1 MKVRGFLIALAVAQ
15 LVAPAAARA
24 AAWGSVGM
32 VEAIR
37 GAGSDDEV
45 KVERAGEG
53 RRVIGPHDPLY
64 NGDHLV
70 IRGGAT
76 ACVNI
81 SGARSCWTSR
91 TTNTTVASH
100 GAGAA
105 SILDAAFFRA
115 IGLGPP
121 AAGMGIVTGTVL
133 RSAGP
138 AAGTAGPVEAIGLMP
153 AGPQYVTPLAT
164 TVVAAWRGPVE
175 ALTLTPEGGGVVNLP
190 APAERFAEIAV
201 PAGRATF
208 RVRLEPSD
216 VVWTVSTVPAAPSP
230 AWYEGREP
238 RTPEERLARATWIVT
253 DGPPQW
259 RMFAFGELAELARA
273 GSADAAELYRAAL
286 EGRLRRLA
294 EEPAP

>member
-1 MKVRGFLIALAVAQ
+1 MTARGKLIGLSLAAMAL
-15 LVAPAAARA
+15 PAAAQA

-53 RRVIGPHDPLY
+53 RHVIGPHEPLY

-70 IRGGAT
+70 IRGAAT
-76 ACVNI
+76 ACVNV

-100 GAGAA
+100 GPGAA

-133 RSAGP
+133 RSAGSTT
-138 AAGTAGPVEAIGLMP
+138 AAGVAAIGLLP
-153 AGPQYVTPLAT
+153 AGPQHVTPAAR
-164 TVVAAWRGPVE
+164 TVVAAWRGPAQ
-175 ALTLTPEGGGVVNLP
+175 ALTLTPEGGP
-190 APAERFAEIAV
+190 AVSLSASAERFAEIPV
-201 PAGRATF
+201 PAGRTAF
-208 RVRLEPSD
+208 RIQLQPSE
-216 VVWTVSTVPAAPSP
+216 VVWNVSTSPTAPSP
-230 AWYEGREP
+230 PWYAGRQP
-238 RTPEERLARATWIVT
+238 RDREERLARATWIVT
-253 DGPPQW
+253 DGPPEW

-273 GSADAAELYRAAL
+273 GFGDAPELYRAAL
-286 EGRLRRLA
+286 EGRLRRRA
-294 EEPAP
+294 EAAAS

>member
-1 MKVRGFLIALAVAQ
+1 MKVRGFLIALAAAQ
-15 LVAPAAARA
+15 LMAPAAARA

-45 KVERAGEG
+45 KVERPGEG

-133 RSAGP
+133 RSAAP
-138 AAGTAGPVEAIGLMP
+138 AAAAGPVEPIGLMP
-153 AGPQYVTPLAT
+153 AGPQYVTPTAT
-164 TVVAAWRGPVE
+164 TVVAAWRGPAQ
-175 ALTLTPEGGGVVNLP
+175 ALTLTPEVGGLVNLP
-190 APAERFAEIAV
+190 APGERFAEIAV
-201 PAGRATF
+201 PAGRGAF

-216 VVWTVSTVPAAPSP
+216 VVWTVSTAPTAPSP
-230 AWYEGREP
+230 PWYEGRQP

-259 RMFAFGELAELARA
+259 RMFAFGELAELAKV
-273 GSADAAELYRAAL
+273 GSPDAPELYRAAL
-286 EGRLRRLA
+286 EGRLQRRTA
-294 EEPAP
+294 AAAP

>member
-1 MKVRGFLIALAVAQ
+1 MTARGCFVALAAA
-15 LVAPAAARA
+15 LMALPAAARA
-24 AAWGSVGM
+24 ASWGSVGM

-53 RRVIGPHDPLY
+53 RRVIGPHEPLY

-76 ACVNI
+76 ACVNV

-100 GAGAA
+100 GPGAA

-121 AAGMGIVTGTVL
+121 PAGMGIMTGTVL

-138 AAGTAGPVEAIGLMP
+138 AAGPAGPVAAIGLLP
-153 AGPQYVTPLAT
+153 AGPQYVTPAT
-164 TVVAAWRGPVE
+164 RTIVAAWRGPAEV
-175 ALTLTPEGGGVVNLP
+175 LVLTPEAGPAASLP
-190 APAERFAEIAV
+190 APAERFVEIAV
-201 PAGRATF
+201 PVGLVAF
-208 RVRLEPSD
+208 RLQLQPSD
-216 VVWTVSTVPAAPSP
+216 VIWTVSVSPDAPSP
-230 AWYEGREP
+230 PWYKGRQP
-238 RTPEERLARATWIVT
+238 RDREERLARATWIVT
-253 DGPPQW
+253 DGPPLW
-259 RMFAFGELAELARA
+259 RMFAFGELAELAKA
-273 GSADAAELYRAAL
+273 GFGDAPELYRAAL
-286 EGRLRRLA
+286 EGRLRRKTA
-294 EEPAP
+294 AAAP

>member
-1 MKVRGFLIALAVAQ
+1 MTIRGMLIVLAAAQMAL
-15 LVAPAAARA
+15 PGAARA

-37 GAGSDDEV
+37 GAASDDEV
-45 KVERAGEG
+45 KVERTGEG
-53 RRVIGPHDPLY
+53 RHVIGPHEPLY

-100 GAGAA
+100 GPGAA

-133 RSAGP
+133 RSAGS
-138 AAGTAGPVEAIGLMP
+138 AATTVEAIGLLP
-153 AGPQYVTPLAT
+153 AGPQYVTPDT
-164 TVVAAWRGPVE
+164 RTVVAAWRGPAQ
-175 ALTLTPEGGGVVNLP
+175 ALTLTPENGGVVTLP

-208 RVRLEPSD
+208 RVRPEPSD
-216 VVWTVSTVPAAPSP
+216 AVWTVSTVPAAPSP
-230 AWYEGREP
+230 PWYGGRQP
-238 RTPEERLARATWIVT
+238 STPEERLARATWIVT
-253 DGPPQW
+253 DGPAEW
-259 RMFAFGELAELARA
+259 RMFAFGELAELAKA

-286 EGRLRRLA
+286 EGRLRRRA
-294 EEPAP
+294 DGAAP